1 MKWYLIFKLI
11 VNVYM
16 YNLFEWIFEKLLLC
30 CSVFLLLIKNFYR
43 FV

>member
-30 CSVFLLLIKNFYR
+30 CIFVINKKFL
-43 FV
+43 